1 MDANDARADAPA
13 THRNREPLRAELARV
28 LPAEGRVLEL
38 ASGTGQHVCAFAA
51 AFPSL
56 LWQPS
61 DPSEVA
67 RESIAA
73 WIAHERLTNVLPP
86 LRLDASSPE
95 WPVARADALLCVNMA
110 HISPWEATLGLL
122 DGGVRVLASG
132 APLVLYGPWHVG
144 GRPTAPSNAAFDEDL
159 RARDPAWGVRHL
171 ETLLLEAAARGYA
184 LARVEAMPAN
194 NLVIV
199 LRRG

>member
-122 DGGVRVLASG
+122 DGGVRVLAPG
-132 APLVLYGPWHVG
+132 APLVLYGPWHIG

-159 RARDPAWGVRHL
+159 HARDPAWGVRHL

>member
-28 LPAEGRVLEL
+28 LPAEGRVLEV

-51 AFPSL
+51 AFPTL

-73 WIAHERLTNVLPP
+73 WTAHERLTNVLPP

-110 HISPWEATLGLL
+110 HISPWEVTLGLL
-122 DGGVRVLASG
+122 DGGVRVLATG
-132 APLVLYGPWHVG
+132 APLVLYGPWHIG
-144 GRPTAPSNAAFDEDL
+144 GRPTAPSNAVFDEDL

-171 ETLLLEAAARGYA
+171 ETLFAEATARGYA

-194 NLVIV
+194 NLVVV

>member
-1 MDANDARADAPA
+1 MAPDDARADAPA
-13 THRNREPLRAELARV
+13 THRNREPLRAALAGL
-28 LPAEGRVLEL
+28 LPSEGLVLEV

-56 LWQPS
+56 TWQPS
-61 DPSEVA
+61 DPSDAA
-67 RESIAA
+67 RASISA
-73 WIAHERLTNVLPP
+73 WTAHGALTNVLPP
-86 LRLDASSPE
+86 LALDASSPD

-110 HISPWEATLGLL
+110 HISPWAATLGLL
-122 DGGVRVLASG
+122 DGGVRALPSG
-132 APLVLYGPWHVG
+132 ALLVLYGPWHIG

-171 ETLLLEAAARGYA
+171 EVLLAEAAVRGYA
-184 LARVEAMPAN
+184 LVRVEAMPAN
-194 NLVIV
+194 NLVIA

>member
-1 MDANDARADAPA
+1 MDTNDARADAPA

-28 LPAEGRVLEL
+28 LPAEGLVLEV

-56 LWQPS
+56 LWQPT
-61 DPSEVA
+61 DPSDVA

-73 WIAHERLTNVLPP
+73 WTAHERVTNVLPP

-95 WPVARADALLCVNMA
+95 WPVTRADALLCVNMA

-122 DGGVRVLASG
+122 DGGVRVLTPG

-159 RARDPAWGVRHL
+159 RARDPAWGVRPL
-171 ETLLLEAAARGYA
+171 EALFAEAAARGYA

>member
-1 MDANDARADAPA
+1 MDTNDARADAPA

-28 LPAEGRVLEL
+28 LPVEGLVLEV

-61 DPSEVA
+61 DPSDVA
-67 RESIAA
+67 LASIAA
-73 WIAHERLTNVLPP
+73 WTAHERLTNVLAP
-86 LRLDASSPE
+86 LRLDASSGA

-122 DGGVRVLASG
+122 DGGVRVLTPG

-159 RARDPAWGVRHL
+159 RARDPAWGVRPL
-171 ETLLLEAAARGYA
+171 EALFAEAAARGYA